1 MKNQQNAVSKT
12 DEYFTKQLE
21 SFKVKDR
28 HPVHSFHRY
37 FGKLIPAI
45 PSFAIAEFTKQ
56 GDLVLDPFSG
66 SGTTAVESQI
76 SNRAGVA
83 VDINPLANFITKVK
97 TTYLEPSTLGHTLEI
112 IVAEWEK
119 IQKIKTLQPKQ
130 PYVVNLEHWFRSEV
144 LKSLMSLR
152 DVIRAISGD
161 DEKNFFLGVFSA
173 FIRGVSNADPQHV
186 FPGYSKRMR
195 ALDLAG
201 RKIDVRA
208 SFIRAAKKRIKQVG
222 LINPHGLPTQIF
234 NGSICDFKQKQKSI
248 DLIVTN
254 PPYISSIRYLETMKI
269 EMGWLD
275 FIDSQSQYLS
285 MDRSVIGTERFYKNE
300 LESIEKT
307 GNPQLDAQIEALK
320 KEHPKMA
327 KTVFEYFQSMKMTF
341 EILSKVHKKDGRMV
355 IKISESKVRSQII
368 PTHLYFIQTCEELGY
383 SLEADLI
390 DNFDQNSRSLLT
402 ARNSYSGLMTYD
414 HILILK
420 R

>member
-1 MKNQQNAVSKT
+1 MKNQQKAVSKS

-21 SFKVKDR
+21 LFKLADR

-45 PSFAIAEFTKQ
+45 PSFAIAEFTKE
-56 GDLVLDPFSG
+56 GDSVLDPFGG
-66 SGTTAVESQI
+66 SGTSAVETQI
-76 SNRAGVA
+76 SNRVGMA
-83 VDINPLANFITKVK
+83 VDINPLAVFITKVK
-97 TTYLEPSTLGHTLEI
+97 TTYLEPSALNQTLELI
-112 IVAEWEK
+112 IEKWEK
-119 IQKIKTLQPKQ
+119 TKTTKILALKQ
-130 PYVVNLEHWFRSEV
+130 PYVVNLDHWFRSEV
-144 LKSLMSLR
+144 LTSLLLLR
-152 DVIRAISGD
+152 EVIRGID
-161 DEKNFFLGVFSA
+161 DNDVKDFFLGVFSA

-201 RKIDVRA
+201 RKIDVKA
-208 SFIRAAKKRIKQVG
+208 SFVRAAKKRIKQVG
-222 LINPHGLPTQIF
+222 LINPTGASIHTF
-234 NGSICDFKQKQKSI
+234 NGSINDLKQKPKSI

-275 FIDSQSQYLS
+275 FIDSQSQYFT

-300 LESIEKT
+300 LELIQKT
-307 GNPQLDAQIEALK
+307 GNKQLDTQIEALK
-320 KEHPKMA
+320 DEHPKMA
-327 KTVFEYFQSMKMTF
+327 KTVFEYFQSMKATF
-341 EILSKVHKKDGRMV
+341 EILSKVHKKNGRMV

-368 PTHLYFIQTCEELGY
+368 PTHTYFIQTCEELGY
-383 SLEADLI
+383 TLEADLI

>member
-1 MKNQQNAVSKT
+1 M
-12 DEYFTKQLE
+12 
-21 SFKVKDR
+21 
-28 HPVHSFHRY
+28 
-37 FGKLIPAI
+37 
-45 PSFAIAEFTKQ
+45 
-56 GDLVLDPFSG
+56 DPFGG

-76 SNRAGVA
+76 SNRVGLA
-83 VDINPLANFITKVK
+83 VDINPLATFITKVK
-97 TTYLEPSTLGHTLEI
+97 TTYLEPIGLSQTLDLI
-112 IVAEWEK
+112 IEEWEK
-119 IQKIKTLQPKQ
+119 TQKIKTIPLKQ
-130 PYVVNLEHWFRSEV
+130 PYVVNLDHWFRSEV
-144 LKSLMSLR
+144 LESLMSLR
-152 DVIRAISGD
+152 EVIKDISVD
-161 DEKNFFLGVFSA
+161 DEKHFFLGVFSA

-201 RKIDVRA
+201 RKIDVKA
-208 SFIRAAKKRIKQVG
+208 SFIRAAKKRIKQVA
-222 LINPHGLPTQIF
+222 LINPRGFPIQTF
-234 NGSICDFKQKQKSI
+234 NGSICDFKQKQNSI

-275 FIDSQSQYLS
+275 FIDSQAQYLS

-307 GNPQLDAQIEALK
+307 GNPQLDAQIDALK
-320 KEHPKMA
+320 DEHPKMA
-327 KTVFEYFQSMKMTF
+327 KTVFEYFQSMKVTF
-341 EILSKVHKKDGRMV
+341 GILSNLHKKDGRLV

-383 SLEADLI
+383 TLEADLI
-390 DNFDQNSRSLLT
+390 DNFDENSRSLLT